1 MVLFPIRGQDPPS
14 DSRAN
19 EIGHIT
25 SYFGSSIKALIER
38 GDSSEP
44 VAAEAAL
51 NGASATSHLVS
62 PGLCFLTQIGP
73 ST

>member
-19 EIGHIT
+19 EIGHST
-25 SYFGSSIKALIER
+25 SYFGSSIKALI